1 MLKRNFNSE
10 KEFTKTN
17 YESFK
22 FNLYYYSIINKT
34 HENIVFLAKNKL
46 NIIQILISKVLIDL
60 CIRHAQLNLL
70 LYINEIRENDDMK
83 EKIKNPINRSI
94 C

>member
-22 FNLYYYSIINKT
+22 FNLYYYSIIKKT
-34 HENIVFLAKNKL
+34 HENILFLAKNKL

-60 CIRHAQLNLL
+60 CIRHI
-70 LYINEIRENDDMK
+70 YII
-83 EKIKNPINRSI
+83 ILSSI
-94 C
+94 LEVMS